1 MSAYVFQPMC
11 FSLCI
16 SAYVFV
22 SLYCQYRFVSAK
34 KHFYGSDSITDI
46 FANRTQNAKIVEVNL
61 KDGYILVKGPV
72 SGPNGSF
79 VEILDAI
86 KKM

>member
-1 MSAYVFQPMC
+1 MC

-16 SAYVFV
+16 
-22 SLYCQYRFVSAK
+22 CQPILSVYRFVSAK

-86 KKM
+86 KEM